1 MGLVALLAR
10 NDLIAF
16 ARACEQADTLA
27 ALEALW
33 RARMTVLGFHYAA
46 LGAHVDPL
54 RPDQATYVFQNYP
67 EDWIAHFSAQRYH
80 LIDPVFRSVEAGRM
94 EFQWADPDFIR
105 TLSWRQKRVLAE
117 AREHGLRFGRTHA
130 LASTIHLKASA
141 SLITDAPDVDED
153 TYAAA
158 RLANVLVHHRA
169 AQICAGVLA
178 PVAELSA
185 RERQCLEL
193 CASGLTDAVIGRS
206 IGVSAATVRRHIE
219 AARLRLGAATR
230 IQAAVRAISSGQIK
244 PFDP

>member
-1 MGLVALLAR
+1 MRVQLVSGDLVA
-10 NDLIAF
+10 F
-16 ARACEQADTLA
+16 ACACEQAETLE
-27 ALEALW
+27 ALETLW
-33 RARMTVLGFHYAA
+33 RARMTGLGFRFAA

-67 EDWIAHFSAQRYH
+67 EAWIKHFSAERYQ
-80 LIDPVFRSVEAGRM
+80 LIDPVFRSVEAGRT
-94 EFQWADPDFIR
+94 EFQWTDPDFVR
-105 TLSWRQKRVLAE
+105 TLSWRQKRILAE

-141 SLITDAPDVDED
+141 SLIGEGPDIDEG

-158 RLANVLVHHRA
+158 RLANVVVHHRA
-169 AQICAGVLA
+169 AQICAAVLS
-178 PVAELSA
+178 PIPELRP

-193 CASGLTDAVIGRS
+193 CAAGRTDAAIGRE

-219 AARLRLGAATR
+219 AARVRLGVSSR

-244 PFDP
+244 PFDR